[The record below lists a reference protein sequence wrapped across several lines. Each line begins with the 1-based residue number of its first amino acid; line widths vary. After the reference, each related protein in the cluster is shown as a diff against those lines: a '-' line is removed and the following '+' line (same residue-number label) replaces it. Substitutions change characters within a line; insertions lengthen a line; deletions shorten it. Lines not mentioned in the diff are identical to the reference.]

1 MRLTPNN
8 RTEANQVCSFF
19 CIYKG
24 LETVPFI
31 ISQC

>member
-8 RTEANQVCSFF
+8 RTETNQVCSFF

-24 LETVPFI
+24 TVNSPFFI
-31 ISQC
+31 IS